1 MAILQ
6 APKKRVTLSE
16 ICEFIMNRFPYYKA
30 KFPAWQNSIRHNLS
44 LNDCF
49 VKVPREPGNPGK
61 GNYWTLDPG
70 AIDMFDNGSFLRR
83 RKRYKRQHPDFLND
97 PHMFSLLATGMV
109 DPYHLQQ
116 HHHMQQQQ
124 QQQAAATAALLAPHP
139 AMLHRPMPVAH
150 HPYMPPAHLHPHAH
164 HHHALAQQA
173 DFLRQFRGSLGPTVQ
188 QIASLGGPA
197 LQQASALSPSAQQV
211 AALASPPA
219 QQHPMGARRSPPAP
233 GPVVAPLAF
242 KPALAG
248 SPSPPL
254 TRPAARAAFT
264 IDAIMGRDKAC
275 TPPPPTSVSPPAS
288 NASPPMCRPQ
298 SLHPALPLAAVNPEP
313 FSRLLMAPFLAHNLS
328 RPFPHALPPTTSLAP
343 TSISRRF
350 KKRKRCF
357 EDATLIPRSG
367 DEERDMPGSGGQP
380 VICQL
385 PEVRGNGTRALEFLK
400 EIYRD
405 CSILYIDIERKKIE
419 QCVIE

>member
-1 MAILQ
+1 MPVCETDMSDAVCLSPGAEVAHYSEDEADPCRGAPDSDEDDSRPHQIPEDAADDADKKSGGPVKPPYSYIALITMAILQ

-124 QQQAAATAALLAPHP
+124 QQAAATAALLAPHP

-164 HHHALAQQA
+164 HHPRAAGGLPAAVPRLPRPRRAA
-173 DFLRQFRGSLGPTVQ
+173 DRLPRGPS
-188 QIASLGGPA
+188 SRPA
-197 LQQASALSPSAQQV
+197 PSAPV
-211 AALASPPA
+211 PSRSPPSPARPA
-219 QQHPMGARRSPPAP
+219 QQHPMSARRSPPAP
-233 GPVVAPLAF
+233 GPVVAPLAL

-275 TPPPPTSVSPPAS
+275 TPPPPASASPPAS
-288 NASPPMCRPQ
+288 SASPPMCRPQ
-298 SLHPALPLAAVNPEP
+298 TLPPALPLAAVNPEP

-328 RPFPHALPPTTSLAP
+328 RPFPHALPPATSLAP
-343 TSISRRF
+343 TSISR
-350 KKRKRCF
+350 
-357 EDATLIPRSG
+357 
-367 DEERDMPGSGGQP
+367 
-380 VICQL
+380 
-385 PEVRGNGTRALEFLK
+385 
-400 EIYRD
+400 
-405 CSILYIDIERKKIE
+405 
-419 QCVIE
+419 

>member
-1 MAILQ
+1 MPVCETDMSDAVCLSPGAEVAHYSEDETDPCRGAPDSDEDDSRPHQEIPEDAVDDADKKSGGPVKPPYSYIALITMAILQ

-109 DPYHLQQ
+109 DPHHLHH
-116 HHHMQQQQ
+116 HHHMQQ

-173 DFLRQFRGSLGPTVQ
+173 DFLRQFRGSLGPAVQ

-211 AALASPPA
+211 ASLASPPA

-233 GPVVAPLAF
+233 GPVVAPLAL
-242 KPALAG
+242 KPAQAG

-275 TPPPPTSVSPPAS
+275 TPPPPISVSPPAS

-298 SLHPALPLAAVNPEP
+298 NLHPALPLAAVNPEP

-343 TSISRRF
+343 TSISR
-350 KKRKRCF
+350 
-357 EDATLIPRSG
+357 
-367 DEERDMPGSGGQP
+367 
-380 VICQL
+380 
-385 PEVRGNGTRALEFLK
+385 
-400 EIYRD
+400 
-405 CSILYIDIERKKIE
+405 
-419 QCVIE
+419 